1 MSSIEQQ
8 TVKVSIITATFN
20 SESTILETYRSL
32 STQSYDNWEWLV
44 TDDCSTDKTLS
55 ILKTLARDDSRIQ
68 VFKNEVN
75 SGAAVSRN
83 KSLSHVSGDY
93 IAFIDSDDL
102 WCDIKLENQLSYMLM
117 KDLDFTF
124 TAYNLID
131 EEGRDR
137 GKLVDK
143 DNVPHVDYKDMLK
156 KKATMGCSTV
166 MVKAASFRGIEMPL
180 LRTGQDYAT
189 WLVYLKRV
197 DRAYLLN
204 EVLTSY
210 RIVPGSISRNKYKK
224 AKRQWEIY
232 RIQES
237 LGFVESCYCFV
248 FYAYR
253 AVFRR

>member
-1 MSSIEQQ
+1 
-8 TVKVSIITATFN
+8 
-20 SESTILETYRSL
+20 
-32 STQSYDNWEWLV
+32 EWLV

-204 EVLTSY
+204 EVLT
-210 RIVPGSISRNKYKK
+210 I
-224 AKRQWEIY
+224 
-232 RIQES
+232 
-237 LGFVESCYCFV
+237 L
-248 FYAYR
+248 
-253 AVFRR
+253 